1 MVSSTFQT
9 FCETYVLEIQTRH
22 IGTLLPL
29 KKNSLGNKKMKRMEW
44 SKTWASGFFPHAL
57 LFSFI
62 RNLYVLEPPTVAQ
75 KKDFILFK

>member
-1 MVSSTFQT
+1 
-9 FCETYVLEIQTRH
+9 
-22 IGTLLPL
+22 
-29 KKNSLGNKKMKRMEW
+29 MKRMEW

-57 LFSFI
+57 LFSFF